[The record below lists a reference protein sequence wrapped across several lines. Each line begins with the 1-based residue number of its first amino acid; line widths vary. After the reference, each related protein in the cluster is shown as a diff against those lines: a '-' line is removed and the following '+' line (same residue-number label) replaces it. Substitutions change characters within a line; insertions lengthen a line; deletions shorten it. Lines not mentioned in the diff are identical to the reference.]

1 MCVQTGLLHDTALGV
16 GTHTR
21 LPPEEQSYL
30 GTFLQRWHV
39 TNRHLGFRVI
49 YEDEHFFEIDAGDY
63 VVSNPLFSIHTDLPR
78 RLAHLQKSFVLIM
91 PCSVLTTL
99 YFQKLDLIWCVYV
112 IKFPLMTSP

>member
-1 MCVQTGLLHDTALGV
+1 MTPDSAWEHIHAYLLKNKVIWEPFYSD
-16 GTHTR
+16 GTS
-21 LPPEEQSYL
+21 P
-30 GTFLQRWHV
+30 
-39 TNRHLGFRVI
+39 NRHLGFRVI

-63 VVSNPLFSIHTDLPR
+63 VVSKPLFSIHTDLPR

-112 IKFPLMTSP
+112 DELSFP

>member
-39 TNRHLGFRVI
+39 TNTPRVLS
-49 YEDEHFFEIDAGDY
+49 D
-63 VVSNPLFSIHTDLPR
+63 R
-78 RLAHLQKSFVLIM
+78 
-91 PCSVLTTL
+91 
-99 YFQKLDLIWCVYV
+99 
-112 IKFPLMTSP
+112 